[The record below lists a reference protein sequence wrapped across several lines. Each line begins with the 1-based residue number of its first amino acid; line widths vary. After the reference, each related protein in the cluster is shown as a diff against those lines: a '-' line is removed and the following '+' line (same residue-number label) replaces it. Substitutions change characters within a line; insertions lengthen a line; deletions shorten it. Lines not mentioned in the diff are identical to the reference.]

1 MSEDNPAGQST
12 PVALVT
18 GACGGIGS
26 AVSRLL
32 ASQGW
37 CVVLIGRSPR
47 KLDRLC
53 DQIEQAGGEPPLIYP
68 MNLEGATPDDYA
80 ELNNRLAEE
89 FGKLDAL
96 VHCAAAFQGLK
107 PLLQTPADQWLRI
120 LHVNLSAPIFLTIA
134 LQPTLASAPAGRV
147 LFTIDDTGRTSRAYW
162 GGYGASKAG
171 LAGAADILAA
181 EWESSTI
188 SVQKI
193 VPPPTA
199 TRLRASAYPGERAES
214 LMDPDEVAKLYAA
227 ALAES
232 GDG

>member
-1 MSEDNPAGQST
+1 MSEEAEQST
-12 PVALVT
+12 PVVLVT

-53 DQIEQAGGEPPLIYP
+53 DQIEQEGGEPPVIYP
-68 MNLEGATPDDYA
+68 LNLEGATPDDYA
-80 ELNNRLAEE
+80 ELNDKLVQE

-96 VHCAAAFQGLK
+96 VHCAATFQGLK

-120 LHVNLSAPIFLTIA
+120 VHVNLSAPVFLTTA
-134 LQPTLASAPAGRV
+134 LQPALAASPAGRV
-147 LFTIDDTGRTSRAYW
+147 LFTIEDAARTNKAYW
-162 GGYGASKAG
+162 GGYGVSKAG

-188 SVQKI
+188 KVLKV

-199 TRLRASAYPGERAES
+199 TRLRASAYPGESAEA
-214 LMDPDEVAKLYAA
+214 LADPDEVAKLYAA
-227 ALAES
+227 MLHN
-232 GDG
+232 GP